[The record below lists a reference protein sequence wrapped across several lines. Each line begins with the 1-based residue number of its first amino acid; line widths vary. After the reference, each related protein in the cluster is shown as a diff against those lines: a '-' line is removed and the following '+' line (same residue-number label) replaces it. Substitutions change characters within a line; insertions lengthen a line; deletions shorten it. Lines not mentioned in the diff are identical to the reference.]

1 MMIAG
6 LFFWRALL
14 KRIHAEDL
22 VCMDDLPEW
31 SGIAVDLA
39 YARADNLL
47 FGEAIYRADAK
58 LHLHYILA
66 EIVMRAGALARER
79 HGMSLVLYDGLRTIE
94 AQGRMLETRRVR
106 ENPHWV
112 GREPRLLSPPGAG
125 GHPRGMAI
133 DLTVAGVDGRV
144 LAMGTP
150 FDFLAEDSGPANNP
164 AHREHPQNER
174 VARNRAILDSVM
186 ADGAQATG
194 HPLFPLPQ
202 EWWDYRLPRGF
213 YEEYAPLSELDL
225 PEPLRLMG

>member
-1 MMIAG
+1 M
-6 LFFWRALL
+6 
-14 KRIHAEDL
+14 KRIHADDL

-31 SGIAVDLA
+31 SGIAVELA

-47 FGEAIYRADAK
+47 FGEAIYRADAQ

-79 HGMSLVLYDGLRTIE
+79 HGMSLVLYDGLRTVE
-94 AQGRMLETRRVR
+94 AQARMLDTQRVC

-112 GREPRLLSPPGAG
+112 QNEPRLLSPPGAG

-133 DLTVAGVDGRV
+133 DVTLAGADGRI
-144 LAMGTP
+144 LGMGTP
-150 FDFLAEDSGPANNP
+150 FDFLAEDSRAAFNP
-164 AHREHPQNER
+164 AHRDHPQNER

-186 ADGAQATG
+186 ADGAKAAG

-202 EWWDYRLPRGF
+202 EWWDYRLPPGF
-213 YEEYAPLSELDL
+213 YEQYAPLSEGDL
-225 PEPLRLMG
+225 PENLRLLA